1 MHAFP
6 SDPIQN
12 KKWQKVCKIDKVTKS
27 TRICRNH
34 FDENDYE
41 PAAEFMTRKRLKAGV
56 IPSKFLPEDMNITVD
71 ISCDL
76 DLGQSCIDKTWY
88 LINDFF
94 QIYET
99 FNIYLKIWKNPHFS
113 LQTYLDKYVAWT
125 YQFSKV
131 YQVGSVV
138 KNYFNLK

>member
-1 MHAFP
+1 MTNTRKCAIQTCSTRSSKFMHAFP
-6 SDPIQN
+6 SDPIKN
-12 KKWQKVCKIDKVTKS
+12 KKWQKVCKIEKVTKS

-94 QIYET
+94 SD
-99 FNIYLKIWKNPHFS
+99 L
-113 LQTYLDKYVAWT
+113 
-125 YQFSKV
+125 
-131 YQVGSVV
+131 
-138 KNYFNLK
+138 